1 MEKMIH
7 QQVEESLAGY
17 LQPFKETYKDEG
29 FSFQIESYVTD
40 VGVTGFFKD
49 EYHPDKATPFC
60 LLQLSILPDCR
71 QIHITNIF
79 LPEFMH
85 HKAIGKQM
93 IGILFRLAKQQGY
106 DLFLVDMVNSF
117 YRRMINRGALPC
129 DECDDAVQIV
139 DTTDLR

>member
-7 QQVEESLAGY
+7 QQVEESLTGY
-17 LQPFKETYKDEG
+17 LQPFREAYKEQG
-29 FSFQIESYVTD
+29 FSFRIENYVTD
-40 VGVTGFFKD
+40 VRVTGFFKD
-49 EYHPDKATPFC
+49 KYYPDEATPFC

-79 LPEFMH
+79 LPDFMRY
-85 HKAIGKQM
+85 KAIGKQM